1 MITKIKKISQKT
13 SSLISVLSVFYL
25 MLLSNSAKAEFKME
39 NIKKMD
45 FRAAG
50 IYLTNSAGNSF
61 SSELSWNPSYAFT
74 SDWTLL
80 GNVGVSPLKGKSGTF
95 IMSEFGVLGGYKIN
109 QSYEVEVGA
118 GLQAWSGQSTASMI
132 NVNALWKLSTP
143 YMGHFDRLFF
153 GYSLVNQSASTSEF
167 KIGITMS
174 FGSENNSG
182 GSNAAK

>member
-1 MITKIKKISQKT
+1 MFTNIKIISQQV
-13 SSLISVLSVFYL
+13 SSVVSVLAVFCVL
-25 MLLSNSAKAEFKME
+25 LLSNSAKAEFKIE

-50 IYLTNSAGNSF
+50 IYLTNNTGNSF

-80 GNVGVSPLKGKSGTF
+80 GNIGVSPLKGKSGTF

-109 QSYEVEVGA
+109 QSFEVEAGA

-132 NVNALWKLSTP
+132 NVNALWNIGTP
-143 YMGHFDRLFF
+143 YLGLFDRLFV
-153 GYSLVNQSASTSEF
+153 GYSLVNQDASTSEF

-182 GSNAAK
+182 GANATK